1 MRHAAGIGMR
11 HGQRYTPFMAG
22 ENSMPTSAAHDT
34 RLTYADFLQFPDDG
48 KRHEIIDGEHF
59 VSASPNVWHQVVLL
73 RLAVSIS
80 VYVGA
85 RPGVGRV
92 MISPL
97 DVVLSDYD
105 VVEPDLM
112 FVAADQ
118 AGIVT
123 KPNIQGP
130 PALVVEV
137 ISSSSRKH
145 DAQRKRRLFDRAGVR
160 EYWIVDPELD
170 LVQVFTRTPEG
181 GFTRSAELAAD
192 EGHALTSPLLPE
204 WSLDLRELF
213 REE

>member
-1 MRHAAGIGMR
+1 
-11 HGQRYTPFMAG
+11 
-22 ENSMPTSAAHDT
+22 MPTSAAHHT

-48 KRHEIIDGEHF
+48 KRHELIDGAHF
-59 VSASPNVWHQVVLL
+59 VSAAPNVRHQEVLL
-73 RLAVSIS
+73 RLAVSLR
-80 VYVGA
+80 VHVDG
-85 RPGVGRV
+85 RPGLGRV
-92 MISPL
+92 MIAPL

-137 ISSSSRKH
+137 LSPSSRKH
-145 DAQRKRRLFDRAGVR
+145 DAQRKRRLYDRTDVR
-160 EYWIVDPELD
+160 EYWLVDPELD
-170 LVQVFTRTPEG
+170 VVQVFTRTAEG
-181 GFTRSAELAAD
+181 AFTRSAELAAD
-192 EGHALTSPLLPE
+192 ESATLTTPLLPE

-213 REE
+213 RDE